1 MKNLFKILIPLILF
15 LSGCSDDH
23 NLIIDIDEGV
33 QVKWIGCS
41 NCGDLCNMENS
52 MNECVWYIGSVPE
65 FPDGLGDDEWDGG
78 NGEIECFEITL
89 FQDLGY
95 FNFSTINEQN
105 YIGSMNLSNYLW
117 MWEEE

>member
-23 NLIIDIDEGV
+23 NVILDIDTGV
-33 QVKWIGCS
+33 QVEWIGCS
-41 NCGDLCNMENS
+41 SCGDLCNNS
-52 MNECVWYIGSVPE
+52 SSTECVWYIGSLPE
-65 FPDGLGDDEWDGG
+65 PPDGLGNDEWE
-78 NGEIECFEITL
+78 GETECVEITL

-105 YIGSMNLSNYLW
+105 YIGSTNLSNYMW